1 MGKVTNIKDNFARV
15 PNVWFKDKKLSLK
28 ATGLLC
34 FLQSVSD
41 DWDYSVAGIK
51 ALFSDQETSISSALK
66 ELCDAGYITW
76 KRHRNPDGTM
86 SGNDVMLHLSPKK
99 RNQPICEN
107 PKLDKTLTGEIKDN
121 KDKLIIK
128 TNTNKEIIDNTNVLS
143 MAQEPKTEYG
153 NVEINWAFN
162 TFYDMFGYPMKRT
175 ARNTHA
181 VWNMLRAKDKGKDWL
196 VQMLNLWYLSRN
208 DKYSP
213 RISDFY
219 ELSQKHDKLME
230 WGQRAALA
238 KQTEVIQ

>member
-1 MGKVTNIKDNFARV
+1 MARIKKLTGSFTTV
-15 PNVWFKDKKLSLK
+15 PNTWINDNNLSLK
-28 ATGLLC
+28 AKGLLML
-34 FLQSVSD
+34 LQSLAD
-41 DWDYSVAGIK
+41 GWEFTIAGIATK
-51 ALFSDQETSISSALK
+51 SKDGVEGTRATIK
-66 ELCDAGYITW
+66 ELKDAGYLKW
-76 KRHRNPDGTM
+76 QQSNNGRFG
-86 SGNDVMLHLSPKK
+86 DVIVELYETPQ
-99 RNQPICEN
+99 NTEN
-107 PKLDKTLTGEIKDN
+107 PLSENPLSEKTAQTNNNI
-121 KDKLIIK
+121 
-128 TNTNKEIIDNTNVLS
+128 TNTNTIDTKVS

-153 NVEINWAFN
+153 NVEVNWAFN

-219 ELSQKHDKLME
+219 ELSQKYDKLME